1 MIEEKTFISSFDIL
15 PSGHINIRKTNQVLK
30 DGKIIAETYWRCALE
45 PNDPSAE
52 EVLNEPFYLNLAQTA
67 WNNLN

>member
-1 MIEEKTFISSFDIL
+1 MFEEKSFISQFDIQ
-15 PSGHINIRKTNQVLK
+15 PDGSINVRKTNQVLK
-30 DGKIIAETYWRCALE
+30 DGNVISERYWRCVLH
-45 PNDPSAE
+45 PNDDRTQ

>member
-30 DGKIIAETYWRCALE
+30 DGKVIAETYWRCALE
-45 PNDPSAE
+45 PNDASAE
-52 EVLNEPFYLNLAQTA
+52 EILNEPFYLNLAQTA

>member
-1 MIEEKTFISSFDIL
+1 MLEEKIFISQFDIK
-15 PSGHINIRKTNQVLK
+15 PNGSINVRKTNQVLK
-30 DGKIIAETYWRCALE
+30 DGKVIAETYWRCALE
-45 PNDPSAE
+45 PNDSSAE